1 MTEPSSLEPSIA
13 LAAYA
18 EPLAT
23 NRRVLVFGNAL
34 GSLPLQLLERGARS
48 VHVCDPDALRVSEAA
63 ARNRSTQIAF
73 SSLADSDLSLRDAAF
88 ELALIDNLGAF
99 DPLPLLRTAKRALG
113 SRGVAV
119 VACPNPEA
127 AFPLLRA
134 SNPAATS
141 LDYYALY
148 DAVAAEFEH
157 VRMLGQTPFVG
168 YAIADFSASGE
179 PEPALDTSFVPGG
192 AEEPDFFLALASN
205 QEVRLD
211 EFAVIQLPT
220 RRLLSSLK
228 GPPPLALPAAPAA
241 ASENSAQARAH
252 EAELARLNQWI
263 KELESRASTADE
275 RADHSETELETE
287 RTKLEGELGT
297 ERAKLETERA
307 KLETERQASAALRSQ
322 HEREISAARAEL
334 SALRTQ
340 ATNLRADASSKA
352 SELGR
357 LTSELARL
365 TSELAERDRQLAAQA
380 EKVEQGS
387 AAELTEYERQLSER
401 GSEVRRLEQDLRTA
415 ERTGRELVR
424 ELERRT
430 GEQSKQASLE
440 LERALAERE
449 ADLQAAAWTIE
460 SLSLRL
466 ELAGKTA
473 GEPGSPQETA

>member
-127 AFPLLRA
+127 AFPLLRV

-241 ASENSAQARAH
+241 GSENSAQARAH
-252 EAELARLNQWI
+252 EAELTRLNQWI

-352 SELGR
+352 SELAR
-357 LTSELARL
+357 LTSELARM

-380 EKVEQGS
+380 EKLEQGS